1 MAGLGLGGRRRL
13 VAAGDY
19 LLKLVG
25 SQGAQAF
32 VPLCVRDDASTAA
45 FVVVNAVTTWQAY
58 NRWGGYSLY
67 YGPGNNSKNR
77 ARVVSF
83 DRPYRLRVG
92 WGAAD
97 FVGNEFPVVHLV
109 ERLGLDVTYRTDVDL
124 HADPAKLLAH
134 RCMISL
140 GHDEY
145 WSTAM
150 RNGVQAARD
159 HGVNLAFLGANAVL
173 PPHPLRAVGHWADRH
188 QVCYKTDYMRDDPLW
203 GIDPAEVTANWATG
217 PIARPEQDLV
227 GASYANQDGLADM
240 VVVDAGSWLFAGT
253 GLKDGSH
260 LPLLVT
266 GEFDRF
272 RPSYPGPR
280 NVRVLAHS
288 PVVNRGPGSVAD
300 MTYYSAPSGAGV
312 LDVGTAYWVNTL
324 FGASMVPAGIV
335 RSSGKVDQNAPT
347 LERIMENV
355 FSVFGSGPAGASH
368 PSTANWSRWY

>member
-1 MAGLGLGGRRRL
+1 
-13 VAAGDY
+13 
-19 LLKLVG
+19 
-25 SQGAQAF
+25 
-32 VPLCVRDDASTAA
+32 
-45 FVVVNAVTTWQAY
+45 
-58 NRWGGYSLY
+58 
-67 YGPGNNSKNR
+67 
-77 ARVVSF
+77 
-83 DRPYRLRVG
+83 
-92 WGAAD
+92 
-97 FVGNEFPVVHLV
+97 
-109 ERLGLDVTYRTDVDL
+109 
-124 HADPAKLLAH
+124 
-134 RCMISL
+134 MISL

-150 RNGVQAARD
+150 RNGVTAARD
-159 HGVNLAFLGANAVL
+159 QGVNLAFLGANACYRHIRFE
-173 PPHPLRAVGHWADRH
+173 PSATGPNRH

-203 GIDPAEVTANWATG
+203 GVDPAEVTANWATG
-217 PIARPEQDLV
+217 PVARPEQDLV
-227 GASYANQDGLADM
+227 GASYADQDGLADM

-280 NVRVLAHS
+280 NVRILAHS
-288 PVVNRGPGSVAD
+288 PVANRGPGSVAD

-324 FGASMVPAGIV
+324 FGTSMVPAGIV

-347 LERIMENV
+347 LERMMENL